1 MTTLPIILIVLW
13 TYPIVSL
20 ILLRLTKN
28 KPTIRKRIFNVSF
41 ILTGLSFFS
50 LLTNISTTLS
60 QLDWVLFSSI
70 YFSTSLVLWWTQ
82 FQINK
87 PLKIIGVFIMIFTFG
102 LGYILGT
109 VGVLGVDFIVDE
121 FNTPTQEYLGDG
133 LIYKESSLENGIHY
147 FRGKRVEIYRT
158 ISWFPIIEWRIRK
171 KEYFSLFSPGSHLKA
186 DYRPTEK
193 KIFLS
198 LYTCK
203 KWSQDLQKTNWSDT
217 LNLGQ

>member
-1 MTTLPIILIVLW
+1 MTTLLIILIVLW

-50 LLTNISTTLS
+50 LLTNISTTLT

-87 PLKIIGVFIMIFTFG
+87 PLKIIGVFMEQDQKLWTK
-102 LGYILGT
+102 
-109 VGVLGVDFIVDE
+109 
-121 FNTPTQEYLGDG
+121 Q
-133 LIYKESSLENGIHY
+133 
-147 FRGKRVEIYRT
+147 
-158 ISWFPIIEWRIRK
+158 II
-171 KEYFSLFSPGSHLKA
+171 
-186 DYRPTEK
+186 
-193 KIFLS
+193 
-198 LYTCK
+198 
-203 KWSQDLQKTNWSDT
+203 
-217 LNLGQ
+217 